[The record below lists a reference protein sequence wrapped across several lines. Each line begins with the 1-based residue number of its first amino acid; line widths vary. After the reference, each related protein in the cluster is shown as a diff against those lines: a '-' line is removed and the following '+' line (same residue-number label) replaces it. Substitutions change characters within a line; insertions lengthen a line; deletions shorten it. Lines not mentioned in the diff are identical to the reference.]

1 MQCFFHSF
9 QKTIVQPL
17 ARFAACTNAFKVTDR
32 RTLTEVLAN
41 PEAMEHLVVTKH
53 SDKIVRNPP
62 AGGYFIKNGESR
74 ATHASLAAT
83 CTVAPEETL
92 NEEDGAPGSMEAT
105 AMEHTTTPCESA
117 PASTPATAP
126 ASTPA
131 TAPAPTLATAPATPG
146 KSDSESTPAT
156 APASEPA
163 SAPAPS
169 PAATPSLGLALASTS
184 SFDEDPAPSSRE
196 VVNRGKKRKREC
208 EGTTSTLTAFV
219 RRKASLVATKKI
231 KTCSKSM
238 LQEQDDEDEENED
251 KEDEAKEDG
260 VGEEKEEERKRKK
273 TKNAKRSPKRHQKK
287 DNEKVTKEVEDAP
300 EVEPACLAVLSDK
313 DLQEINEDDFAYAD
327 GPFDIEAILNEDE
340 TMAEF
345 DMNYFG
351 L

>member
-1 MQCFFHSF
+1 M
-9 QKTIVQPL
+9 QPL

-74 ATHASLAAT
+74 ATHAHLAAT

-92 NEEDGAPGSMEAT
+92 NEQDAAPGSMEAT
-105 AMEHTTTPCESA
+105 AMEHTTTLCESA

-156 APASEPA
+156 ALASEPA
-163 SAPAPS
+163 RAPAPS
-169 PAATPSLGLALASTS
+169 PAATPSLGLAPALASTS

-219 RRKASLVATKKI
+219 RRKASLLATKKI

-238 LQEQDDEDEENED
+238 LQEQDDEDEED
-251 KEDEAKEDG
+251 GAKEDG
-260 VGEEKEEERKRKK
+260 AEEDCVGEEERKKKK
-273 TKNAKRSPKRHQKK
+273 TKNAKRSPKRHPKK
-287 DNEKVTKEVEDAP
+287 DNEKVIKEVEDAP

-327 GPFDIEAILNEDE
+327 GPFDIEAILNEDD
-340 TMAEF
+340 TLANF